1 MPKKLTWS
9 LGLVILLIFQIIVAL
24 VIVGFLTVDFP
35 SLVQQL
41 GLKYQPELGILQ
53 FLIIYGFVISASICL
68 WSLIWIKNSN
78 IAGIQ
83 AGITVGI
90 LLFALGVAFFVE
102 FNRVD
107 VLLFDS
113 IRGALMVVFGL
124 LACRDYFARGTS
136 CFSINSNNSN

>member
-9 LGLVILLIFQIIVAL
+9 FGLVILLIFQIIVAL

-35 SLVQQL
+35 SLAQQL

-53 FLIIYGFVISASICL
+53 FLVIYGFVISASICL

-90 LLFALGVAFFVE
+90 LLFALGVAFFVK

-113 IRGALMVVFGL
+113 IRGALMVIFGF
-124 LACRDYFARGTS
+124 LAYRDYFARGSS
-136 CFSINSNNSN
+136 CFSNNSN

>member
-9 LGLVILLIFQIIVAL
+9 FGLVILLIFQTIVAL
-24 VIVGFLTVDFP
+24 VIVGFLTLDFP
-35 SLVQQL
+35 SLAQQL

-53 FLIIYGFVISASICL
+53 FLVIYGFVISASICL

-90 LLFALGVAFFVE
+90 LLFDLGVAFFVR
-102 FNRVD
+102 FNRAD

-124 LACRDYFARGTS
+124 LAYKDYS
-136 CFSINSNNSN
+136 KNQKII

>member
-9 LGLVILLIFQIIVAL
+9 FGLVILLIFQIIVAL

-35 SLVQQL
+35 SLAQQL

-53 FLIIYGFVISASICL
+53 FLVIYGFVISASICL

-90 LLFALGVAFFVE
+90 LLFALGVAFFVR
-102 FNRVD
+102 FNRAD

-124 LACRDYFARGTS
+124 LTYKDYS
-136 CFSINSNNSN
+136 KNQKII

>member
-41 GLKYQPELGILQ
+41 GLKYQLELGILQ
-53 FLIIYGFVISASICL
+53 FLVIYGFVISASICL

-83 AGITVGI
+83 AGITVGV

-124 LACRDYFARGTS
+124 LAYRDYS
-136 CFSINSNNSN
+136 KNQKII

>member
-35 SLVQQL
+35 SLAQQL

-53 FLIIYGFVISASICL
+53 FLVIYGFVISASICL

-90 LLFALGVAFFVE
+90 LLFALGVAFFVK
-102 FNRVD
+102 FNRAD

-124 LACRDYFARGTS
+124 LAYRDYS
-136 CFSINSNNSN
+136 KNQKII